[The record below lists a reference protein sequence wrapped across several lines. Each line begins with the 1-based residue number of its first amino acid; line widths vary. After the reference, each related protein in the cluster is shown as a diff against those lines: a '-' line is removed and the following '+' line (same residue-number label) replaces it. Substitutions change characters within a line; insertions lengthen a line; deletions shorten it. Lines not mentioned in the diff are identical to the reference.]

1 MCHTSNNCSQS
12 HVNLLATVA
21 PPPPLAPALRPTPP
35 GLWTAL
41 TRTHV
46 SLKITKNWHMPRSR
60 TRARSI
66 AGGAAL
72 PSTKNTQLRLHTPY
86 RCQPA
91 LDGSELKGGL
101 FGGWG
106 ARGKQLLS
114 SLRALSAAAAAVAAA
129 AQSSSPSFSYSYSC
143 SNSTPTRLGALVS
156 TPFPHHTPPH
166 PPPHPPHLLIAL
178 PLSN

>member
-1 MCHTSNNCSQS
+1 MPTFITVFRCVTPNLEPVTVWLSVSGPAGVFVCVTHATTAVSHTSTSLPPS
-12 HVNLLATVA
+12 H
-21 PPPPLAPALRPTPP
+21 PPLLCDPHP
-35 GLWTAL
+35 WTAL

-106 ARGKQLLS
+106 GKQLLS
-114 SLRALSAAAAAVAAA
+114 SLRALSAAAADAAAAAADTAA
-129 AQSSSPSFSYSYSC
+129 AQSSSP
-143 SNSTPTRLGALVS
+143 
-156 TPFPHHTPPH
+156 
-166 PPPHPPHLLIAL
+166 
-178 PLSN
+178 

>member
-1 MCHTSNNCSQS
+1 MCMPTFITVFRCVTPNLEPVTVWLSVSRAQRGVCLCHTCNNCSQS
-12 HVNLLATVA
+12 HVNLLATV
-21 PPPPLAPALRPTPP
+21 PPPPALRPTPP
-35 GLWTAL
+35 GLLRHAP
-41 TRTHV
+41 HV

-106 ARGKQLLS
+106 GKQLLS
-114 SLRALSAAAAAVAAA
+114 SLRALSAAAADAAAAAADTAA
-129 AQSSSPSFSYSYSC
+129 AQSSSP
-143 SNSTPTRLGALVS
+143 
-156 TPFPHHTPPH
+156 
-166 PPPHPPHLLIAL
+166 
-178 PLSN
+178 